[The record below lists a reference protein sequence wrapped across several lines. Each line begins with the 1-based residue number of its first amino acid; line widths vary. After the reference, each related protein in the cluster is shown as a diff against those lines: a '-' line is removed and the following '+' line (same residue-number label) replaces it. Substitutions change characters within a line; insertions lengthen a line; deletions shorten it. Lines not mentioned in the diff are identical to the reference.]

1 VVYTSQESGRTE
13 IYVTQFPGPNGK
25 WQISVNGGREPRW
38 RRDGKAIFYW
48 ASDHTFMEAQVEMS
62 RATLQV
68 TATHPLFK
76 ASMPLDP
83 AGSATYDVTPDGKR
97 FIVNT
102 SSTAEDQPLTLVTNW
117 TANLKRTN

>member
-1 VVYTSQESGRTE
+1 
-13 IYVTQFPGPNGK
+13 
-25 WQISVNGGREPRW
+25 
-38 RRDGKAIFYW
+38 
-48 ASDHTFMEAQVEMS
+48 MEAQVEMN

-83 AGSATYDVTPDGKR
+83 TGSATYDVSPDGRR

-102 SSTAEDQPLTLVTNW
+102 SSTTEDQPLTLVTNW
-117 TANLKRTN
+117 IANLKRTN